1 MAQRTATKIQ
11 GFTNFPRQKLSTKKK
26 TEDWYKD
33 NIDFAENILID
44 DEGLRANFKN
54 KRTNYNLRAN
64 LINVRDFEK
73 YINPDKRINYYMEN
87 IGDYNNN
94 YKFSLLKEKFTNF
107 EPSNNIPFHLGS
119 IFKNGGM
126 NFNEYPNVEIN
137 VNKPLFNNNKF
148 LPECCLYN
156 NEYSS
161 DRGCPCITPDQQYYL
176 QRRGVNKHKNDF
188 IHDKN
193 DYKNVFFS
201 PTLALKGEKF
211 PFNPLIDKDYNIHF
225 QKEPPL
231 QVQTEI
237 DEFNKLTNNLS
248 FETQGKI

>member
-1 MAQRTATKIQ
+1 MTLLER
-11 GFTNFPRQKLSTKKK
+11 
-26 TEDWYKD
+26 
-33 NIDFAENILID
+33 
-44 DEGLRANFKN
+44 FKN
-54 KRTNYNLRAN
+54 IKNSKLFKLIFSIILLLIIFDKLFILLLLTIYYIIQRFVFNKKPTNPLEY
-64 LINVRDFEK
+64 IKK
-73 YINPDKRINYYMEN
+73 YINPDKRINYYLEN
-87 IGDYNNN
+87 SGDYTNK
-94 YKFSLLKEKFTNF
+94 YKFTLLKENFTNF

-119 IFKNGGM
+119 IFKHSAT
-126 NFNEYPNVEIN
+126 NFNEYPNVEID

-156 NEYSS
+156 SEYSS

-211 PFNPLIDKDYNIHF
+211 PFNPMVDKDYNIHF
-225 QKEPPL
+225 QKEPPI
-231 QVQTEI
+231 QVQSKI

-248 FETQGKI
+248 FQTQGKI

>member
-1 MAQRTATKIQ
+1 MTLFDVLKNIKNSKLFKLILSIILVLIIFDKLFILLLLTIYYIIQRFIFNKTP
-11 GFTNFPRQKLSTKKK
+11 TNPLEYIK
-26 TEDWYKD
+26 
-33 NIDFAENILID
+33 
-44 DEGLRANFKN
+44 
-54 KRTNYNLRAN
+54 
-64 LINVRDFEK
+64 K

-119 IFKNGGM
+119 IFKNGAM
-126 NFNEYPNVEIN
+126 NFNQYPNVEIN
-137 VNKPLFNNNKF
+137 VNKPLFSDNKF

-161 DRGCPCITPDQQYYL
+161 DRGCPCITPEQQYYL

-211 PFNPLIDKDYNIHF
+211 PFNPMVDKDYNINF
-225 QKEPPL
+225 IKEPPI
-231 QVQTEI
+231 QVQSKI

-248 FETQGKI
+248 FET

>member
-1 MAQRTATKIQ
+1 MTLFDVLKNIKNSKLFKLILSIILVLIIFDKLFILLLLAIYYIIQRFIFNKTP
-11 GFTNFPRQKLSTKKK
+11 TNPLEYIK
-26 TEDWYKD
+26 
-33 NIDFAENILID
+33 
-44 DEGLRANFKN
+44 
-54 KRTNYNLRAN
+54 
-64 LINVRDFEK
+64 K

-161 DRGCPCITPDQQYYL
+161 DRGCPCITPEQQYYL

-211 PFNPLIDKDYNIHF
+211 PFNPMVDKDYNINF

-231 QVQTEI
+231 QVQSEI

>member
-1 MAQRTATKIQ
+1 MTLFDVLKNIKNSKLFKLILSIILVLIIFDKLFILLLLTIYYIIQRFIFNKTP
-11 GFTNFPRQKLSTKKK
+11 TNPLEYIK
-26 TEDWYKD
+26 
-33 NIDFAENILID
+33 
-44 DEGLRANFKN
+44 
-54 KRTNYNLRAN
+54 
-64 LINVRDFEK
+64 K

-119 IFKNGGM
+119 IFKNGAM
-126 NFNEYPNVEIN
+126 NFNQYPNVEIN
-137 VNKPLFNNNKF
+137 VNKPLFSDNKF

-161 DRGCPCITPDQQYYL
+161 DRGCPCITPEQQYYL

-211 PFNPLIDKDYNIHF
+211 PFNPMVDKDYNINFH
-225 QKEPPL
+225 KEPPI
-231 QVQTEI
+231 QVQSKI

-248 FETQGKI
+248 FET